1 MYYITLY
8 YNHVHTEVT
17 MSFLV
22 PNNKPLNTQ
31 KDIAENALAE
41 AFALDLIT
49 IEELEKRLHKV
60 QGAHSNSEI
69 TSYLQDLPRDLLTS
83 SQEGTA
89 ADMSNS
95 DIEGREK
102 KQTTILSSNL
112 LCGAKL
118 KRKKINS
125 KIILGEQTL
134 GYSKTILE
142 PGKYYINLTAVL
154 SDTKIIVPPEY
165 AVTSEIRT
173 ILSEVKDKTTK
184 EPDVNTP
191 EIIITGKAI
200 LSSVNIKEK
209 GSGFIER
216 IKQFFLD

>member
-1 MYYITLY
+1 
-8 YNHVHTEVT
+8 

-31 KDIAENALAE
+31 KNIAEDALAE

-49 IEELEKRLHKV
+49 MKELEKRLHQV

-69 TSYLQDLPRDLLTS
+69 TSYLQDLPQDLLTS

-89 ADMSNS
+89 DA
-95 DIEGREK
+95 DIERREK

-118 KRKKINS
+118 RQKKINS
-125 KIILGEQTL
+125 KVVLGEQTL
-134 GYSKTILE
+134 DYSKTILE
-142 PGKYYINLTAVL
+142 PGKYFINLTAVL

-165 AVTSEIRT
+165 AVTSEIGN
-173 ILSEVKDKTTK
+173 ILSEVKDKTNK
-184 EPDVNTP
+184 EPDANTP

-200 LSSVNIKEK
+200 LSSVTIKEK
-209 GSGFIER
+209 NSGFIEK
-216 IKQFFLD
+216 IKQLFLD